1 MQSVY
6 WKLLGRQAD
15 PSGLTGWVGYLGH
28 SHPVTQLRAVIL
40 GSDEYFAR
48 HGATITGFLQGL
60 YQDLLGRAMD
70 PASSG
75 WAQALA
81 GGLTRSSAA
90 TFFLASQEAANDI
103 VDALYVALL
112 HRHADA
118 GGLQGFS
125 AALQAGMSVEGVTDA
140 LAASQEY
147 YQLAGA

>member
-1 MQSVY
+1 
-6 WKLLGRQAD
+6 
-15 PSGLTGWVGYLGH
+15 
-28 SHPVTQLRAVIL
+28 
-40 GSDEYFAR
+40 
-48 HGATITGFLQGL
+48 
-60 YQDLLGRAMD
+60 MD

-75 WAQALA
+75 WTQALA

-90 TFFLASQEAANDI
+90 TCFLASQEAANDV

-125 AALQAGMSVEGVTDA
+125 AALQAGMTVEGVTDA

-147 YQLAGA
+147 YQLAGS